1 MRGLVSHSRAA
12 RFPVR
17 SRRGY
22 VLMLVLFAIMVMSF
36 SLASI
41 TTYLS
46 ATTDENK
53 LVANQFRTLHLAES
67 GIALGVHPQLKPGD
81 PALKQDVGTDSSIEV
96 TISSEEARIPINYIT
111 DSGYRD
117 VVYNLFVN
125 WGLSADEASTA
136 ADSLAD
142 WVDSDDDVR
151 SQGAESSYYR
161 GLGFQ
166 DFPHN
171 QGFTSVEEMILVRG
185 MDAVERAKP
194 DWRDYFSVL
203 SDGVVDVN
211 YASKDVLMAV
221 TGAQDTYADN
231 LIRERNGPDGVPG
244 TQDDVP
250 VKVASAASLLGLDTQ
265 AYNNIKARLTDD
277 GLMRRVESVGRVG
290 LQKYKVVV
298 IARRQNDGSLTYLAR
313 TEE

>member
-1 MRGLVSHSRAA
+1 M
-12 RFPVR
+12 RFPVPHPSSPAPR
-17 SRRGY
+17 SSQQGGFALL
-22 VLMLVLFAIMVMSF
+22 VVLFALMLMSYAVF
-36 SLASI
+36 RTAAFL
-41 TTYLS
+41 
-46 ATTDENK
+46 DESTQENV
-53 LVANQFRTLHLAES
+53 LVANQFRALHLAES

-81 PALKQDVGTDSSIEV
+81 TALKQDIGSDSGIEV

-111 DSGYRD
+111 SSGYRD
-117 VVYNLFVN
+117 VVYNLFIN
-125 WGLSADEASTA
+125 WGLSTDEAATA

-142 WVDSDDDVR
+142 WVDTDDDVR
-151 SQGAESSYYR
+151 SQGAESTYYK

-166 DFPHN
+166 NFPHN

-231 LIRERNGPDGVPG
+231 LIRERNGPDGIPG
-244 TQDDVP
+244 TQDDVV
-250 VKVASAASLLGLDTQ
+250 VKVNNAATLLGLDTQ
-265 AYNNIKARLTDD
+265 TFNSIKARLTDD

>member
-1 MRGLVSHSRAA
+1 MV
-12 RFPVR
+12 
-17 SRRGY
+17 
-22 VLMLVLFAIMVMSF
+22 VLFALTLMSIAVVGTIRF
-36 SLASI
+36 LDSS
-41 TTYLS
+41 
-46 ATTDENK
+46 TDENV
-53 LVANQFRTLHLAES
+53 LVANQFRALHLAES

-81 PALKQDVGTDSSIEV
+81 PALKQDIGSDGGIEV
-96 TISSEEARIPINYIT
+96 HISSEEARLPINYIT
-111 DSGYRD
+111 SSGYRD
-117 VVYNLFVN
+117 VVYNLFIN
-125 WGLSADEASTA
+125 WGLSTDEAATA

-142 WVDSDDDVR
+142 WVDSDDEVR
-151 SQGAESSYYR
+151 SQGAESTYYK

-185 MDAVERAKP
+185 MDAVERVKP

-221 TGAQDTYADN
+221 TGAQDTYVDN
-231 LIRERNGPDGVPG
+231 LLRERNGPDGIPG
-244 TQDDVP
+244 TEDDV
-250 VKVASAASLLGLDTQ
+250 VIKVNTAASLLGLDTQ
-265 AYNNIKARLTDD
+265 TFSAIKGRLTDD

-298 IARRQNDGSLTYLAR
+298 VARRQNDGSLTYLAR